1 LFKQI
6 KTNSMANGRGGI
18 RAGQGRPTKASELA
32 LIERLSPMDDVALQ
46 ALQEGVNQGKYEF
59 IKLFF
64 EYRWSKPRQELS
76 VDGDLLLSI
85 PAPVIYNTAP
95 PLANNENDIENV

>member
-1 LFKQI
+1 
-6 KTNSMANGRGGI
+6 MANGRGGI

-32 LIERLSPMDDVALQ
+32 LIERLSPMDDVALR
-46 ALQEGVNQGKYEF
+46 ALQEGVQSGEYNF

-64 EYRWSKPRQELS
+64 EYRWSKPRQEVS
-76 VDGDLLLSI
+76 IDGDLLLTI

-95 PLANNENDIENV
+95 PLAHSENEIKDV

>member
-1 LFKQI
+1 
-6 KTNSMANGRGGI
+6 MANNHGGI
-18 RAGQGRPTKASELA
+18 RAGQGRPPKASELA

-76 VDGDLLLSI
+76 VDGDLMLSI
-85 PAPVIYNTAP
+85 PAPVVYNTSP
-95 PLANNENDIENV
+95 PIANNENDIEDV

>member
-1 LFKQI
+1 
-6 KTNSMANGRGGI
+6 MANNHGGI
-18 RAGQGRPTKASELA
+18 RAGQGRPSKASELA

-46 ALQEGVNQGKYEF
+46 ALQEGVELGKYEF

-64 EYRWSKPRQELS
+64 EYRWSKPRQEVS
-76 VDGDLLLSI
+76 IDGDLLLTI

-95 PLANNENDIENV
+95 PLAHSENEIKDV